1 MRNGAHLQA
10 NKQEKKDVLTGAFF
24 WLAAFYVVYCAR
36 PTDFVPG
43 LQHIPLAKITALL
56 ATGSLFL
63 SAGKSPRKLKDLP
76 PEGFYLIAIIAVL
89 MLSAVLSPVWK
100 GGAVFTT
107 VDFSKV
113 SVAWLLTFL
122 LVTTFQ
128 RLKRLILI
136 QSVSVALVTSVAL
149 IKGHS
154 VPRLSGV
161 IGGFYSN
168 PNDMAFAIVL
178 SIPFC
183 VAFMISTK
191 GAGRK
196 LLWALAILCMAV
208 ALLLTASRAG
218 FIDLIFAGTVC
229 LWQFGIKGRRPALIA
244 GTVIISA
251 LLLLFA
257 GRTLLK
263 RFTAIAGAGDSRIEV
278 SAEGSYE
285 ERKLLMVRAL
295 DAIVHYPILGV
306 GAGNFVVYSGL
317 WKEVHAS
324 YLQIAAEG
332 GIPGLLLYLMFFVCG
347 YKNLRHL
354 GKTKSLDKDAV
365 LFVGALKSS
374 LVGFSIGACFAPE
387 VYQFFPYFTVCYTSV
402 LLAMQREQAF
412 SLQPSPQRLKSM
424 NVFGEIR
431 PQSRR
436 VRASEFSI

>member
-1 MRNGAHLQA
+1 
-10 NKQEKKDVLTGAFF
+10 
-24 WLAAFYVVYCAR
+24 
-36 PTDFVPG
+36 
-43 LQHIPLAKITALL
+43 
-56 ATGSLFL
+56 
-63 SAGKSPRKLKDLP
+63 
-76 PEGFYLIAIIAVL
+76 
-89 MLSAVLSPVWK
+89 
-100 GGAVFTT
+100 
-107 VDFSKV
+107 
-113 SVAWLLTFL
+113 
-122 LVTTFQ
+122 
-128 RLKRLILI
+128 
-136 QSVSVALVTSVAL
+136 VALVSSVAL

-183 VAFMISTK
+183 VAFMISAK

-196 LLWALAILCMAV
+196 VLWAVAILCMAV

-257 GRTLLK
+257 GRTLVK

-354 GKTKSLDKDAV
+354 SKVKSLDKDAV

-402 LLAMQREQAF
+402 LLAMQREQAS
-412 SLQPSPQRLKSM
+412 SLQPSPQPVKSM
-424 NVFGEIR
+424 YVFGEIR
-431 PQSRR
+431 PQSRSI
-436 VRASEFSI
+436 RATEFSI